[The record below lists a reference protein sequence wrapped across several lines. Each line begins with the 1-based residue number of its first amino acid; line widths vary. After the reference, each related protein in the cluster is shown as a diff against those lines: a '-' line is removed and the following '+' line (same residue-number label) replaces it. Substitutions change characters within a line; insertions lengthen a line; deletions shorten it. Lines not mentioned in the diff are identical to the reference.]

1 MRRDLGGG
9 KFGSKVFESEAL
21 REATKIGLRDFAFL
35 RSVVGH
41 GGEQH
46 SNGAAAGLFHGR
58 VNGARRF
65 FRGKA
70 AGAFHWRRQM
80 ADQAESVV
88 EFADLRGVDG
98 SVADFLARSP
108 TVCDQCRDSAG

>member
-9 KFGSKVFESEAL
+9 KFGSKVFENEAL

-46 SNGAAAGLFHGR
+46 SNGAAAGLFHRR

-65 FRGKA
+65 FRGR
-70 AGAFHWRRQM
+70 GRGRLPLE
-80 ADQAESVV
+80 ES
-88 EFADLRGVDG
+88 DG
-98 SVADFLARSP
+98 RSGEE
-108 TVCDQCRDSAG
+108 CR

>member
-1 MRRDLGGG
+1 MGRDLGGG
-9 KFGSKVFESEAL
+9 KFGSKVFENEAL
-21 REATKIGLRDFAFL
+21 RAATKVSLRDFAFL

-46 SNGAAAGLFHGR
+46 SNGATAGLFHGR

-70 AGAFHWRRQM
+70 AGTFHWRSQM

-88 EFADLRGVDG
+88 E
-98 SVADFLARSP
+98 VAGFP
-108 TVCDQCRDSAG
+108 CVAGR